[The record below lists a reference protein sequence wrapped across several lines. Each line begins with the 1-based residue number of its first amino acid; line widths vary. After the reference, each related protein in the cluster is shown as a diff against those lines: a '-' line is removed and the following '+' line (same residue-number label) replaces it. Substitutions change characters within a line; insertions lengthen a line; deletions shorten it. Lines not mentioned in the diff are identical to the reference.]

1 MDDGWASGMLRA
13 RRRRTD
19 ADPPTSPEALTGAI
33 WLSRLRGAGLA
44 RHGAITYVYS
54 VLGLFANLVTGV
66 VSARALGPDG
76 RGVTV
81 ALSAFTQLIGFFF
94 AMGAAQGLSYFIA
107 REPSQGPRLFTTW
120 IVILLPLT
128 LLAVALGEVLLRTV
142 FSAHNAEA
150 IAVGR
155 WFVATVVLAIA
166 LELNSGLLLGAQD
179 FIFFNTLR
187 FAQPA
192 MMAASYLVLWRL
204 GSLTVTTALIAPT
217 VGTAIVLVIGIW
229 RSVKRIGLAR
239 PAFRIGRRT
248 LWYAVRGHGLLIA
261 SNVNA
266 RLDLAILPAFTDASQ
281 VGLYAVATNVSLIV
295 YQLSNT
301 FSALV
306 LASAAGDPE
315 RARDRVLGSLYATLA
330 VAGALALVIG
340 LFSGPLLR
348 LVYGAPFESAAPTLR
363 LLLPGAVLFAGS
375 AILSAGVYAAG
386 RPLTTSAA
394 QLVGMVVTVVGLSV
408 FLRKGGITAAAL
420 VSTAAYSTV
429 FAASLLAYKSVHQIP
444 WRSLVPT
451 RGRLRALLQ

>member
-1 MDDGWASGMLRA
+1 MDGDGTGGMLRPG
-13 RRRRTD
+13 RRR
-19 ADPPTSPEALTGAI
+19 ANVDPPASPEAPIDPI
-33 WLSRLRGAGLA
+33 WLSRLRRDGLI

-54 VLGLFANLVTGV
+54 VLGLSANLITGV

-81 ALSAFTQLIGFFF
+81 GLSAFTQLIGFFF

-107 REPSQGPRLFTTW
+107 REPNQGPRLFTTW

-128 LLAVALGEVLLRTV
+128 LVAALLAELLLATV

-155 WFVATVVLAIA
+155 WFVVTVVLAIA

-179 FIFFNTLR
+179 FTFFNMLR

-192 MMAASYLVLWRL
+192 MMAASYLVLWGL
-204 GSLTVTTALIAPT
+204 GRLTVTSALIAPT
-217 VGTAIVLVIGIW
+217 IGTGIVLAIGIW
-229 RSVKRIGLAR
+229 RSVVRIGLAR
-239 PAFRIGRRT
+239 PDFKLGRRT
-248 LWYAVRGHGLLIA
+248 LWYAIRGHGLLIA
-261 SNVNA
+261 TNVNA
-266 RLDLAILPAFTDASQ
+266 RLDLAILPAFADASR

-306 LASAAGDPE
+306 LASAAGEPE

-330 VAGALALVIG
+330 VAGALALAIG
-340 LFSGPLLR
+340 LFAGPLLR
-348 LVYGAPFESAAPTLR
+348 LVYGTPFRGAAPALR
-363 LLLPGAVLFAGS
+363 LLLPGAVLFAAS

-394 QLVGMVVTVVGLSV
+394 QLVGMLVTVVGLSV
-408 FLRKGGITAAAL
+408 FLRGGGITAAAL

-429 FAASLLAYKSVHQIP
+429 FAASLVAYKSVHRIP
-444 WRSLVPT
+444 WRWFVPT
-451 RGRLRALLQ
+451 RRRLRALLH